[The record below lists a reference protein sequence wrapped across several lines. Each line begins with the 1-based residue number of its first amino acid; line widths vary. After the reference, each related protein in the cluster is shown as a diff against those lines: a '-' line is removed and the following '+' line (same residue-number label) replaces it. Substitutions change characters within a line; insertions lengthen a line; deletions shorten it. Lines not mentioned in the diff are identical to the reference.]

1 MVGLIVSVC
10 GEWEASGFVR
20 ISVSFVG
27 YSYDIF
33 FFVKHR
39 LQVFE

>member
-1 MVGLIVSVC
+1 VVGLVVSVC
-10 GEWEASGFVR
+10 GEAGASGFVR

-27 YSYDIF
+27 YSYDTS